1 MQPTFSSFP
10 FAGDF
15 ESDFSLEDNDACF
28 KTKIA
33 NLWCN
38 ENIRQSSTHI

>member
-33 NLWCN
+33 VLSPNDSPLTGF
-38 ENIRQSSTHI
+38 SGA